1 MIESLLTLPSHIR
14 RRLADALDAG
24 LLDISSTLAG
34 VRANLGLDGDEAETV
49 MKLLR
54 EWQRMNV
61 SAAAATTWLGS
72 LDRAVARIATPD
84 LVWSGP
90 EVSGLHARD
99 TRRVYDELLGQATR
113 SLWAST
119 YVYFDGPRAFAT
131 LASRMDAV
139 KNLRVRLLLNLQR
152 GDGNTVAPDYL
163 VRQFADRFWS
173 EDWPGDRRPEVFYD
187 PRSIEPE
194 GPVGVLHAKA
204 VVMDEETVFVTSANL
219 TEAAL
224 DRNIEIGMV
233 VRDRNLALSVT
244 SHFNGLIDRKLLRPL
259 PQD

>member
-34 VRANLGLDGDEAETV
+34 VRANLGLDGDEAVTV
-49 MKLLR
+49 MDLLH
-54 EWQRMNV
+54 EWQRLNV
-61 SAAAATTWLGS
+61 SAAAATTWLSS

-152 GDGNTVAPDYL
+152 GDGNTVAP
-163 VRQFADRFWS
+163 
-173 EDWPGDRRPEVFYD
+173 
-187 PRSIEPE
+187 
-194 GPVGVLHAKA
+194 
-204 VVMDEETVFVTSANL
+204 
-219 TEAAL
+219 
-224 DRNIEIGMV
+224 
-233 VRDRNLALSVT
+233 
-244 SHFNGLIDRKLLRPL
+244 
-259 PQD
+259 